1 LDFFEQQERSR
12 RNSRWL
18 VLWYGVAVLCVIASY
33 CVVAALGY
41 AFIAMY
47 GAAPLAGDGPLEWQG
62 LGGTYTVALLRVP
75 VEFYFLVG
83 GTVAGFI
90 LAVSAYRTWQ
100 LSDGGPT
107 IAYLLG
113 ARYIE
118 PGKCTPIER
127 RLLNVVE
134 ELAIASG
141 ISLPAVYV
149 LDRDDA
155 INALVAG
162 YSPNEA
168 AIIVTQGAVQKLSR
182 DELQGVMGHE
192 FSHILNGDMA
202 LNLRLVG
209 VLAGLTWMADYAE
222 RLIYEV
228 ARYNKELPRDE
239 RGGGAPAALFA
250 ALVAFI
256 GFPGTF
262 VADAIKA
269 AISRERELLAD
280 AASVQF
286 TRNPDAIAGALDS
299 IIALRAHTVV
309 RALHCEQFSHMF
321 FAPAVGRWWGFPTHP
336 PIVERIRRANPRFRR
351 EVYRTRR
358 HGMRNE
364 VAVIDG
370 SGNVVKHVRTG
381 LLDAAGTAAA
391 AVASVGRPTSQH
403 LDYAARL
410 LDRLPSRLREALRCA
425 DEAELAMFALALEPD
440 EATREI
446 ELKAVAARR
455 GAEFRGKVGEL
466 YVYVGGLARNH
477 MLTLAELA
485 VPAIKEQRQKARDA
499 FLADFAAVVE
509 ADRRVT
515 LREFVLLTLLR
526 QRLREGAGQP
536 IRTQYRNIEEIAPDA
551 QTVLSLVARS
561 AQPDPQAAFQKGA
574 AVLRFDWKAPLASQE
589 LTTVR
594 VSESLE
600 RLRHLSPFAKPGIL
614 KACFE
619 VAAADGVFRLSEA
632 ELVRMVAA
640 TLDCPVPPLLAAQ
653 DPHALAA

>member
-1 LDFFEQQERSR
+1 LDFFEHQERAR

-18 VLWYGVAVLCVIASY
+18 VLWYLVAVLCVIASY
-33 CVVAALGY
+33 CLVAALAY
-41 AFIAMY
+41 AFVALY
-47 GAAPLAGDGPLEWQG
+47 GAAPLAGDAPLEWQG
-62 LGGTYTVALLRVP
+62 LFRTYLAALVRVP
-75 VEFYFLVG
+75 AQLYILVAG
-83 GTVAGFI
+83 AVAGFI
-90 LAVSAYRTWQ
+90 LAVSAYRIWQ

-113 ARYIE
+113 ARYVE
-118 PGKCTPIER
+118 PGKCTPMER
-127 RLLNVVE
+127 KLLNVVE

-141 ISLPAVYV
+141 ISLPPVYV

-168 AIIVTQGAVQKLSR
+168 VIIITQGAVQKLSR

-209 VLAGLTWMADYAE
+209 ILAGLTSIGDYGEQLVYRAAW
-222 RLIYEV
+222 RD
-228 ARYNKELPRDE
+228 KDLPRSE
-239 RGGGAPAALFA
+239 RGAEAPLALFG

-262 VADAIKA
+262 AAEAIKG

-286 TRNPDAIAGALDS
+286 TRNPDGIAGALDS
-299 IIALRAHTVV
+299 ILALRAHTSV
-309 RALHCEQFSHMF
+309 RALHSEQFSHMF

-336 PIVERIRRANPRFRR
+336 PILERIRRAHPRFLR
-351 EVYRTRR
+351 EEYRATR
-358 HGMRNE
+358 HGTRNE

-370 SGNVVKHVRTG
+370 SGNVVKNLRMGPSDLTG
-381 LLDAAGTAAA
+381 AALA
-391 AVASVGRPTSQH
+391 AVASVGRPTVQH
-403 LDYAARL
+403 VDYAVL
-410 LDRLPSRLREALRCA
+410 LLARLPSRLREALRRA

-440 EATREI
+440 EAMREI
-446 ELKAVAARR
+446 ELQAVVARR
-455 GAEFRGKVGEL
+455 GAEFRSKVAEL
-466 YVYVGGLARNH
+466 YVYAGGLARNH
-477 MLTLAELA
+477 MLTLADLA

-536 IRTQYRNIEEIAPDA
+536 IPTQFRSIEEVAPDV
-551 QTVLSLVARS
+551 QTVLSLVALS
-561 AQPDPQAAFQKGA
+561 AQSDAQAAFAKGA
-574 AVLRFDWKAPLASQE
+574 AVLRFDWKAPLAPE
-589 LTTVR
+589 ALTTAR
-594 VSESLE
+594 ISESLE

-653 DPHALAA
+653 DPYALAA